1 MLRWLRLTPWMVALT
16 AVLVLPRP
24 GITAGLEDPLPP
36 LQIRLAQ
43 ALGQSATGSAPG
55 GMALSLREAIAIS
68 LQNNLD
74 VTVEGYNPRLREQEL
89 INARAAYDPT
99 AFLEGT
105 RTESRNPVS
114 ASFVT
119 KPGANYSLWDWNTG
133 IREQLPTG
141 GSYEFRFN
149 NEYLRSQALGN
160 SYTSRLILTL
170 NQPLLRNFGFEVN
183 LTNIRIATNN
193 QSISREQLR
202 LRVSTVVTSV
212 QNAYFDLIFAVE
224 NLGVQQRSLSLA
236 QDLVTLN
243 QARVRAGVAA
253 PVEVTQAEAQRAAQ
267 VQNVILAEKAIRDA
281 EDNLRVIL
289 NLPATGAAWGQE
301 LRPTDSATFL
311 PVQTDLD
318 AAIKAALENRNEY
331 RSAKLDIDNRELQV
345 RLARNQLL
353 PDLSLQ
359 GIFSLAGGQPVYA
372 DALSQLGTPT
382 YPTYTVGVVLTVP
395 IGNRAA
401 ESNYIHAELS
411 RDQGKASLRGLEL
424 TIVQQVRE
432 GVRRVEAFARRVDA
446 NRAARVLAEEQLRVE
461 QRRLEAGVSTTFNV
475 LSFQRDL
482 AAAQANEIQA
492 ITDYNKALANLD
504 SVQGTVLERNRIQM

>member
-1 MLRWLRLTPWMVALT
+1 MLRFQKLAVWLAALA
-16 AVLVLPRP
+16 AVLILPRP
-24 GITAGLEDPLPP
+24 GAAASLDEPLPP
-36 LQIRLAQ
+36 LRVRVAQ
-43 ALGQSATGSAPG
+43 ALGQAPPG
-55 GMALSLREAIAIS
+55 AGVMALSLREAIALS

-74 VTVEGYNPRLREQEL
+74 ITVEGYNPRLRDQEL
-89 INARAAYDPT
+89 INARAIFDPT

-105 RTESRNPVS
+105 RTESRNPAA
-114 ASFVT
+114 ASFIT
-119 KPGANYSLWDWNTG
+119 KPGANYSLWDWNAG

-141 GSYEFRFN
+141 GSYELRLN
-149 NEYLRSQALGN
+149 NEALRSQALGN
-160 SYTSRLILTL
+160 GYTSRLLLTL
-170 NQPLLRNFGFEVN
+170 NQPLLRNFGLDANF
-183 LTNIRIATNN
+183 TNIRIATNN
-193 QSISREQLR
+193 RSISREQLR
-202 LRVSTVVTSV
+202 LRVSNVVTSV
-212 QNAYFDLIFAVE
+212 QNAYFDLVFTVE
-224 NLGVQQRSLSLA
+224 NLAVQQRSLNLA
-236 QDLVTLN
+236 QELLALN

-267 VQNVILAEKAIRDA
+267 VQNVILAEKAIQDA
-281 EDNLRVIL
+281 EDNLKVVM
-289 NLPATGAAWGQE
+289 NLPGTGAAWAQAI
-301 LRPTDSATFL
+301 RPTESPTFL
-311 PVQTDLD
+311 AVQLNLE
-318 AAIKAALENRNEY
+318 AAIQAALDNRNEY

-359 GIFSLAGGQPVYA
+359 SIFSLAGGQPAWSQAV
-372 DALSQLGTPT
+372 SQLGTPT
-382 YPTYTVGVVLTVP
+382 YPTYTVGLVLNVP

-401 ESNYIHAELS
+401 QSNYIHAELF

-482 AAAQANEIQA
+482 TAAQANEIQA

-504 SVQGTVLERNRIQM
+504 SVQGTVLERNRIEM